1 MYKSGS
7 LTPAE
12 DPGREE
18 PTSAPR
24 RERKRELMTNDTQT
38 VKKYGFAAFIPMFV
52 FLGLYLGCGIYY
64 TITGTVEQPWNQF
77 PRHAAILVG
86 IVAAF
91 LMNRYMPL
99 TEKVSRFCRAA
110 GVDSVVN
117 LGLSLVPV
125 RFILPG
131 IFIITALVA
140 TAIGTS
146 SGALVA
152 IAPIALAVAEGTG
165 ASIPLYFAAVYSG
178 ALFGDNL
185 SIISD
190 TTIAATTGAGCEM
203 KDKFRMNLLIAVPAA
218 LVTVIVFS
226 LMSSGAQPISG
237 DLSYSLVKIIPYV
250 YVLAA
255 AICGMDVFIVL
266 ISGTFLA
273 GLVGIFTGSLTLAGF
288 AQAIGSGMSGMMS
301 TAIVAIMLRGLIG
314 IITVYG
320 GIDWLVDVLHRR
332 VRTRKGAEYC
342 IGFMSGLL
350 DFALINNTIA
360 IMIAAPLARD
370 IADEHHIAPKR
381 NASLLDIFAC
391 GVHGLAPHAGGM
403 LTLSG
408 FYAALNPLA
417 VVQYNFYCYFL
428 LLAAVITIQFG
439 LMRTPEEKEYIRQQ
453 NEAKSARR

>member
-1 MYKSGS
+1 
-7 LTPAE
+7 
-12 DPGREE
+12 
-18 PTSAPR
+18 
-24 RERKRELMTNDTQT
+24 MTNDTQT

-110 GVDSVVN
+110 GDEGTIMMCMIFLVAGAFSGVAKAMGGVDSVVN

-218 LVTVIVFS
+218 LVTVIAFS

-360 IMIAAPLARD
+360 IMIAAPLAKD

>member
-1 MYKSGS
+1 MSKD
-7 LTPAE
+7 LNKT
-12 DPGREE
+12 
-18 PTSAPR
+18 
-24 RERKRELMTNDTQT
+24 
-38 VKKYGFAAFIPMFV
+38 KKYGFAAFIPMLV
-52 FLGLYLGCGIYY
+52 FLGLYLGCGLYY

-86 IVAAF
+86 IVVAF
-91 LMNRYMPL
+91 IMNRTMPL
-99 TEKVSRFCRAA
+99 PEKVKKFCCAA
-110 GVDSVVN
+110 GDEGTIMMCMIFLVAGAFSGVCKAMGGVDSVVN
-117 LGLSLVPV
+117 LGLSLVPAH
-125 RFILPG
+125 FILPG
-131 IFIITALVA
+131 IFVITALVA

-152 IAPIALAVAEGTG
+152 IAPIALAIAESTG
-165 ASIPLYFAAVYSG
+165 SSIPLYFAAVYSG

-203 KDKFRMNLLIAVPAA
+203 KDKFRMNLLIALPAA
-218 LVTVIVFS
+218 LVTAIAFAV
-226 LMSSGAQPISG
+226 LGSSTEPITG
-237 DLSYSLVKIIPYV
+237 DMTYSLLKIIPYV
-250 YVLAA
+250 YVLVA
-255 AICGMDVFIVL
+255 AICGMDVFVVL

-273 GLVGIFTGSLTLAGF
+273 GLMGIFTGSLTIAGF
-288 AQAIGSGMSGMMS
+288 AQAIGSGMSGMMA
-301 TAIVAIMLRGLIG
+301 TAIVAILLRGLIG

-332 VRTRKGAEYC
+332 VHSRKGAEYC
-342 IGFMSGLL
+342 IGIMSGVL

-360 IMIAAPLARD
+360 IMIAAPIAKD

-391 GVHGLAPHAGGM
+391 AVHGLAPHAGGM

-428 LLAAVITIQFG
+428 IIATVITIQFG
-439 LMRTPEEKEYIRQQ
+439 LLRTPEEKEYIRQQ
-453 NEAKSARR
+453 KEAVKH

>member
-1 MYKSGS
+1 MSNEMKE
-7 LTPAE
+7 A
-12 DPGREE
+12 
-18 PTSAPR
+18 
-24 RERKRELMTNDTQT
+24 
-38 VKKYGFAAFIPMFV
+38 KKYGFAAFIPMFV
-52 FLGLYLGCGIYY
+52 FLGLYLGCGIFY
-64 TITGTVEQPWNQF
+64 TVTGTVEQPWNQF

-99 TEKVSRFCRAA
+99 PEKVKHFCQAA
-110 GVDSVVN
+110 GDEGTMLMCMIFLVAGAFSGVCKDMGGVDSVVN
-117 LGLSLVPV
+117 LGLSLVPTH
-125 RFILPG
+125 FILPG

-152 IAPIALAVAEGTG
+152 IAPIALAIAEGAG
-165 ASIPLYFAAVYSG
+165 SSIPLYFAAVYSG

-203 KDKFRMNLLIAVPAA
+203 KDKFRMNLLIALPAA
-218 LVTVIVFS
+218 VVTVVAFAM
-226 LMSSGAQPISG
+226 MSSGTEQITG
-237 DLSYSLVKIIPYV
+237 ELTYSLVKIIPYV
-250 YVLAA
+250 YVLIA
-255 AICGMDVFIVL
+255 AIMGMDVFVVL
-266 ISGTFLA
+266 VSGTFLA
-273 GLVGIFTGSLTLAGF
+273 GFVGLATGSMTLSGF
-288 AQAIGSGMSGMMS
+288 AQSIGTGMSGMMT
-301 TAIVAIMLRGLIG
+301 TAIVAILLRGLIG

-320 GIDWLVDVLHRR
+320 GIDWLVSVLRRR

-360 IMIAAPLARD
+360 IMIAAPLAKD
-370 IADEHHIAPKR
+370 IAEEHHIAPKR

-391 GVHGLAPHAGGM
+391 AVHGLAPHAGGM

-417 VVQYNFYCYFL
+417 VVKYNFYCYFL
-428 LLAAVITIQFG
+428 ILAAVITIQFG
-439 LMRTPEEKEYIRQQ
+439 LLRTPEEKEYARQ
-453 NEAKSARR
+453 AKEKNKV